1 MSYKRSSEK
10 AKNLK
15 NIDPELYRL
24 IYTYN
29 INQQYLAEKVFAE
42 EWKHAGGDSKIEQ
55 ALVGRLR
62 NKLLGHGRLLPAE
75 YAKLQQCLSEI
86 ADDMIV
92 TVNNSLAKSHLEKK
106 EKIRKLLEAMDD
118 ESLNDLLNVEVS
130 S

>member
-1 MSYKRSSEK
+1 MTKQRSSEK

-24 IYTYN
+24 IDAYN
-29 INQQYLAEKVFAE
+29 INQQHIAARVFSE
-42 EWKHAGGDSKIEQ
+42 EWKHAGGDSKVEQ
-55 ALVGRLR
+55 TLIGRLR

-86 ADDMIV
+86 ADDMIE

-118 ESLNDLLNVEVS
+118 ESLNDLLNYETGN
-130 S
+130 